1 MVLSVRPNRGLRGL
15 DLLRIETK
23 GVLNMPSTNP
33 SEFIDERRPTLTKRE
48 AEVLSLVILG
58 KSSRE
63 VAEALYVSKRTVDFH
78 LANVYHKLK
87 VNNRIQAFHEAT
99 RLGLISVEPFALAG
113 EL

>member
-1 MVLSVRPNRGLRGL
+1 MQSSNSPAGH
-15 DLLRIETK
+15 
-23 GVLNMPSTNP
+23 PSP
-33 SEFIDERRPTLTKRE
+33 ADEDGRPTLTKRE

-78 LANVYHKLK
+78 LANVYQKLK